1 MNLPLNE
8 IKRMCE
14 KNDKA
19 RRKYESDGDLSKAF
33 ILATELRYY
42 GIAFESVSKLEELK
56 HFFKR
61 EIEEAEERMKEEFK
75 PTFNGV
81 LVGYEFQT
89 ELNKGHIRFC
99 KEVLRML
106 EK

>member
-1 MNLPLNE
+1 MNLSLNE
-8 IKRMCE
+8 IKHICE

-42 GIAFESVSKLEELK
+42 GIAFESVSKLEEMK
-56 HFFKR
+56 HFFEM
-61 EIEEAEERMKEEFK
+61 EIVQAEERMKEELN
-75 PTFNGV
+75 PTFNG
-81 LVGYEFQT
+81 LVVGREFQL